1 MMEVEHSASSGCF
14 GASERRR
21 ETSTTG
27 GVEDEEAFLAY
38 MEEFK
43 AEIKSMES
51 TIFNWNGETEKKME
65 TLEKKMETIK
75 ADQDQK
81 LDRILQMLTM
91 SQKPADITASAPPA
105 MPGADYGGTQQNLST
120 AMQTPVPGAGLG
132 SGGSE
137 GGGKLE
143 EKEASRTVSS
153 KAWERPIQSPEPSA
167 GDDGA
172 GLGRDEAAEL
182 AEGEQLIHD
191 HVQGMANVS
200 LGVTRK
206 TDSYLKTFTAALSG
220 GVYSNVTA
228 VADKIS
234 RTLSMELGLG
244 RDCLNYINESAT
256 RAGLKMICDEL
267 CKSHYN
273 EDKLDTGDQAV
284 LGKGLRILKK
294 TTKDSTDDEV
304 ADYIRRLKL
313 RITKGSSKAYKFGQ
327 EFNSCASAAMLALT
341 HALGQTMAHGT
352 VLAMCRGQEP
362 TVLGMDRSLLD
373 TLRRVYDS
381 GSVTEKN
388 VKEELSAVATM
399 QIQVEGGL
407 AACYHEL
414 ARRLAMLR
422 RNMEILKAFQGV
434 DLEKQSG
441 CQLQTDI
448 VLGMPLQYHTVL
460 TALVPLHV
468 GAVFHRQ
475 ATKLTDELEEKNKLL
490 NKGAT
495 MSITQVQATYVSS
508 IGPDQSVTVSFQDGS
523 MAATAARGLN
533 GRQLVASGP
542 TITATVLQPSATA
555 NRAQLQWSMEGG
567 DHDGGVMT
575 DAGTEGGQ
583 WAMDDEN
590 VSMDE
595 LRAMLGSTN
604 AVTSIPYELRPVGE
618 IEGSQSRPGV
628 PGDEGPVDTAVSRRS
643 AVEPI
648 NAGWGR
654 RLEDG
659 SMVFPES
666 RISEFC
672 DQWNC
677 MDHGAGLEGH
687 VVFSRDGN
695 IRIIQD
701 LKSPTNG

>member
-1 MMEVEHSASSGCF
+1 MV
-14 GASERRR
+14 
-21 ETSTTG
+21 
-27 GVEDEEAFLAY
+27 
-38 MEEFK
+38 
-43 AEIKSMES
+43 
-51 TIFNWNGETEKKME
+51 
-65 TLEKKMETIK
+65 
-75 ADQDQK
+75 
-81 LDRILQMLTM
+81 
-91 SQKPADITASAPPA
+91 
-105 MPGADYGGTQQNLST
+105 
-120 AMQTPVPGAGLG
+120 
-132 SGGSE
+132 
-137 GGGKLE
+137 
-143 EKEASRTVSS
+143 
-153 KAWERPIQSPEPSA
+153 
-167 GDDGA
+167 
-172 GLGRDEAAEL
+172 
-182 AEGEQLIHD
+182 
-191 HVQGMANVS
+191 
-200 LGVTRK
+200 
-206 TDSYLKTFTAALSG
+206 
-220 GVYSNVTA
+220 
-228 VADKIS
+228 
-234 RTLSMELGLG
+234 
-244 RDCLNYINESAT
+244 
-256 RAGLKMICDEL
+256 
-267 CKSHYN
+267 
-273 EDKLDTGDQAV
+273 
-284 LGKGLRILKK
+284 
-294 TTKDSTDDEV
+294 
-304 ADYIRRLKL
+304 
-313 RITKGSSKAYKFGQ
+313 
-327 EFNSCASAAMLALT
+327 ALT

-495 MSITQVQATYVSS
+495 MSSVPELEELVQAVTDKAARCDADAMAELRRHHGVNARTVHELLSGDGGAVVPRATFANAVIGRGGGMGGMRMSTGRGVPMAGRGAPRGPPHGGQYQRQTEVKVRMGPVPSEWGYNRIKDAIRLITQVQAIHVGS
-508 IGPDQSVTVSFQDGS
+508 IGPDQLVTVSFQDGS
-523 MAATAARGLN
+523 TAATAARGLN

-575 DAGTEGGQ
+575 DAGAGGGQ

-595 LRAMLGSTN
+595 LRAVLGSTT